1 MHGRFIKPYEIGSLL
16 VVMLLS
22 GTFFI
27 KSLLAEN
34 QIVTGIASQVSCKP
48 DRKKAEY
55 SDVVVVLDDQYRFRN
70 TIDKTCESID
80 IRIGDYL
87 EIESEGQMFSQIR
100 RNGDGLFDQ
109 AKLATRFSGG
119 IVLSAL
125 FFIFVSGY
133 LYTRLC
139 LGNLKR
145 LDE

>member
-1 MHGRFIKPYEIGSLL
+1 MHRRAIKPYEIGYLL
-16 VVMLLS
+16 MVMLLS

-27 KSLLAEN
+27 KNLLAEH
-34 QIVTGIASQVSCKP
+34 QIVTGIASQVSCQP

-55 SDVVVVLDDQYRFRN
+55 SDVVVVLDDQHRFRN
-70 TIDKTCESID
+70 TINKTCESID

-87 EIESEGQMFSQIR
+87 EIESNGQMFSQIWR
-100 RNGDGLFDQ
+100 SDVGLFDQ

-125 FFIFVSGY
+125 FFIFAVGY
-133 LYTRLC
+133 LGARLC
-139 LGNLKR
+139 FGHLKR